1 MNPPSLNNVPLNYIC
16 EGCLCVDRKLTT
28 IYDEEYKKIFI
39 GMLDFMDQMNQE
51 WLLCW
56 ECIAKIRSV
65 IHFKKKVRAARDYLL
80 QYMVYQT
87 PIASLSNLK
96 TTINTAPN
104 YYYQD
109 KEDDKTLLSSGDE
122 IATANFVSES
132 ASYRNFININES
144 NTSNVAPCTEN
155 QFTETNNGVS
165 EIRDST
171 NENESQSSFTIKIED
186 NDFDNEGFCGDENN
200 SLIGD
205 KEVFTETKADDEL
218 ITQAPAPNKKK
229 RKKKKRKK
237 EEFNSSDDEPLK
249 PSKKEKKDN
258 QMKGKSLEK
267 EETEDKTAKKRRKR
281 EKPAGVVNNPRVDR
295 NLAQLNVKDGQV
307 EMIVLSWEEVEAER
321 QRARESIVFTR
332 HEYRCDDCILGFN
345 HRFKLNNHMAK
356 HAPSAGPAEC
366 PVCRV
371 RCRDDHALVA
381 HKRRHRVRWRCV
393 ECGELSSR
401 AAVAADHVARAHGA
415 APTHTCRRCGD
426 TLESLAKLRN
436 HMKNHAERQK
446 CELCGKTFRD
456 RSSLRTHLFIHGGE
470 KEYSCPHCDKRFL
483 FKKAMEVHLVT
494 HVASARLY
502 CLECDMTFKNRMSYY
517 QHKKYNLKH
526 IDPEKLKYKC
536 PLCDKKFLKAA
547 RLEEHNMAV
556 HLKVTPIRCT
566 MPDCDFACS
575 SKPVLR
581 THIRMVHR
589 NLRFVR
595 NHVCDTCGKA
605 YMTKKTLEG
614 HMRSHTGERPF
625 HCNLCSSTFSYE
637 AALYNHNK
645 LVHLKGKVTR
655 RADWP
660 VI

>member
-1 MNPPSLNNVPLNYIC
+1 M
-16 EGCLCVDRKLTT
+16 
-28 IYDEEYKKIFI
+28 

-56 ECIAKIRSV
+56 ECTAKIRSV
-65 IHFKKKVRAARDYLL
+65 IHFKNRVRTARDQLL
-80 QYMVYQT
+80 RYMVYQTT

-96 TTINTAPN
+96 TVINTAQD

-109 KEDDKTLLSSGDE
+109 EEHKTLISSGND
-122 IATANFVSES
+122 ISTTNFDSDS
-132 ASYRNFININES
+132 NRNFININDPNS
-144 NTSNVAPCTEN
+144 KVATSMDN
-155 QFTETNNGVS
+155 QFTETDTVS

-171 NENESQSSFTIKIED
+171 NENISQCSFTIKIED
-186 NDFDNEGFCGDENN
+186 NDFENERFDADENN
-200 SLIGD
+200 SLIDG
-205 KEVFTETKADDEL
+205 KESVIETKTDDVL
-218 ITQAPAPNKKK
+218 ITQESSPPKKK
-229 RKKKKRKK
+229 RKKKRKRKK
-237 EEFNSSDDEPLK
+237 EEFNASDDEPLK
-249 PSKKEKKDN
+249 PSNKR
-258 QMKGKSLEK
+258 EK
-267 EETEDKTAKKRRKR
+267 EMKDKSMEKEDTEDRTVKKRRKR
-281 EKPAGVVNNPRVDR
+281 EKAAGVVNNPRVDR
-295 NLAQLNVKDGQV
+295 NLAQLNVQDGQI
-307 EMIVLSWEEVEAER
+307 EMVVLSWEEVEAER

-345 HRFKLNNHMAK
+345 HRFKLDNHMTK
-356 HAPSAGPAEC
+356 HADSSGPAEC

-393 ECGELSSR
+393 SCGELCSR
-401 AAVAADHVARAHGA
+401 AAVAADHAARAHGA
-415 APTHTCRRCGD
+415 APTHTCRRCGL
-426 TLESLAKLRN
+426 TLQSLAKLRN

-456 RSSLRTHLFIHGGE
+456 RSSLRTHLFIHSGE

-494 HVASARLY
+494 HAAPARLY

-566 MPDCDFACS
+566 IPDCDFACS

-605 YMTKKTLEG
+605 YTTKKTLEG

-625 HCNLCSSTFSYE
+625 HCELCTSTFSYE

-645 LVHLKGKVTR
+645 LVHLKGKVSYTR
-655 RADWP
+655 ILKVMVKYVRVLQLWSLF
-660 VI
+660 VHTFLRGGLV